1 MSHQDDKEKH
11 SKRMLKELNAIHKQ
25 MKIAKS
31 HGTFNQANR
40 YAQYRSYSQARN
52 FAIKLKLKSS
62 SDWYRYSKS
71 GKKPKDIPSS
81 PIIVYRKEWKVN
93 GGWGGFLGTGNV
105 ASQEKSKNYL
115 PFDEARKEARKLQ
128 KKYHLKTWTDWVKAY
143 HERKIPKNI
152 PLLPDRVYSKK
163 RKKDGEKTGVGRSDQ
178 PSA

>member
-1 MSHQDDKEKH
+1 MLFRSLNLKNSKEWIEYTKSGKKPDDIPAAPWQTYKNKGW
-11 SKRMLKELNAIHKQ
+11 
-25 MKIAKS
+25 KS
-31 HGTFNQANR
+31 LGDWLGTFNQANR

-81 PIIVYRKEWKVN
+81 PIIVYRKEWKIN
-93 GGWGGFLGTGNV
+93 GGWGGFLGTGII

-152 PLLPDRVYSKK
+152 PLLPDRV
-163 RKKDGEKTGVGRSDQ
+163 
-178 PSA
+178 